1 MEITMPCGG
10 QEIKIRIP
18 DKNVLS
24 FLEPTVAPGIKDVNS
39 AIRKALENPIG
50 SKRLSEI
57 AKPSSKVAL
66 LLDSWK
72 RPTRHWMFLP
82 AVVDELKKAGV
93 RDENIKMISANGM
106 HRNSTKE
113 EREKKVGK
121 EWLERFKYVEHNRS
135 SQVKFVG
142 ITRRAANPV
151 WINADVIEAD
161 VKIAIGNIGFNILPG
176 YSGGAKMICPGLA
189 SVDTINYNHRLDLSS
204 ETRSG
209 SIDPNPCRID
219 LEEMGYLAG
228 LDFIVNAIHSRDG
241 EVVAV
246 VAGHFIDAHR
256 AGAKICASIYMK
268 EVPGKADI
276 LVASA
281 NPRYTIGGAPIDD
294 LPWAAMMT
302 EKVVRPGGTMIFSH
316 LSPDPKHPIVHTNC
330 PYADDCESLFL
341 ACRPDP
347 EQVLID
353 ICRCKI
359 PGWFSLVYAV
369 SRIMTEKD
377 IVVVNPHFNKRILA
391 GSGWKWAPS
400 MQEAIDSALAK
411 YGPDAK
417 VIVAPYGGR
426 MTFPKIKGEE

>member
-1 MEITMPCGG
+1 MEVTLPCGG
-10 QEIKIRIP
+10 EDIKVNVP
-18 DKNVLS
+18 DKNIIA
-24 FLEPTVAPGIKDVNS
+24 FLEPSIVPGLDDVDA

-72 RPTRHWMFLP
+72 RPTKHRLFLP

-93 RDENIKMISANGM
+93 KESNIKMISANGM
-106 HRNSTKE
+106 HRNATRE

-121 EWLERFKYVEHNRS
+121 EWLERLPYVEHNRS
-135 SQVKFVG
+135 SAVKFVG
-142 ITRRAANPV
+142 VTRRAANPTWV
-151 WINADVIEAD
+151 NAEVMEAD
-161 VKIAIGNIGFNILPG
+161 VKVAIGNIGFNILPG

-228 LDFIVNAIHSRDG
+228 LDFIVNAIHNRDG
-241 EVVAV
+241 QVVSV

-268 EVPGKADI
+268 EVPSKADI

-281 NPRYTIGGAPIDD
+281 NPRYTLGGAPIDD

-302 EKVVRPGGTMIFSH
+302 DKVVRPGGTMIFSH
-316 LSPDPKHPIVHTNC
+316 LSPVPEHPIVHANC
-330 PYADDCESLFL
+330 PYADECESLFL

-347 EQVLID
+347 EQVLLD
-353 ICRCKI
+353 ICRCKL
-359 PGWFSLVYAV
+359 PGWFSLVYVV

-377 IVVVNPHFNKRILA
+377 IVVVNPHFNEQVLA
-391 GSGWKWAPS
+391 GSGWKLALS
-400 MQEAIDSALAK
+400 MQEALDSALSR
-411 YGPDAK
+411 YGSDAK

-426 MTFPKIKGEE
+426 MIFPVIKGEN